1 MDELTPRLS
10 GMRIRPATPDDAEI
24 VYAIAR
30 SAFAHHTARIGRP
43 PIPMSVDYA
52 AAIEAGKVWVA
63 EDRRTTEDAGDRST
77 DGFVLL
83 EDQDDSLLLDVIA
96 VAPAA
101 QGSGV
106 GAALLAF
113 VDTEARARGYSRV
126 TLYTNVKMTENLT
139 YYPRHGYVET
149 GRESVQSFERV
160 FFAKD
165 LNQSG
170 A

>member
-1 MDELTPRLS
+1 
-10 GMRIRPATPDDAEI
+10 MRIRPATPADAES
-24 VYAIAR
+24 VHAIAQA
-30 SAFAHHTARIGRP
+30 AFAHYTERIGRP
-43 PIPMSVDYA
+43 PIPMAVDYA

-63 EDRRTTEDAGDRST
+63 EDRRTTEAGDRST

-101 QGSGV
+101 QGSGI

-113 VDTEARARGYSRV
+113 VDAEARARGYSRV
-126 TLYTNVKMTENLT
+126 TLYTNVKMTENLA

-149 GRESVQSFERV
+149 GRESVRGFERV

-165 LNQSG
+165 LNQSRV
-170 A
+170 

>member
-1 MDELTPRLS
+1 MVS
-10 GMRIRPATPDDAEI
+10 IRPATAGDAEI
-24 VYAIAR
+24 VDAIAQ
-30 SAFAHHTARIGRP
+30 SAFAHYTARIGRP

-63 EDRRTTEDAGDRST
+63 GDRST

-83 EDQDDSLLLDVIA
+83 EDEDNSLLLDVIA

-126 TLYTNVKMTENLT
+126 TLYTNVKMTENLA

-149 GRESVQSFERV
+149 WRESVQGFERV

-165 LNQSG
+165 LGSDDAG
-170 A
+170 

>member
-1 MDELTPRLS
+1 MVS
-10 GMRIRPATPDDAEI
+10 IRPATADDAES
-24 VYAIAR
+24 VDAIAQA
-30 SAFAHHTARIGRP
+30 AFAHYTVRIGRP
-43 PIPMSVDYA
+43 AVPMSVDYA

-63 EDRRTTEDAGDRST
+63 GERRT

-83 EDQDDSLLLDVIA
+83 ENTDDSLLLDVIA

-106 GAALLAF
+106 GKALLGF
-113 VDTEARARGYSRV
+113 VDAEAHARGYTRV

-149 GRESVQSFERV
+149 GRESKHGFERV

-165 LNQSG
+165 LGGSDDAG
-170 A
+170 GFYSA

>member
-1 MDELTPRLS
+1 
-10 GMRIRPATPDDAEI
+10 
-24 VYAIAR
+24 
-30 SAFAHHTARIGRP
+30 
-43 PIPMSVDYA
+43 MSVDYA

>member
-1 MDELTPRLS
+1 MVS
-10 GMRIRPATPDDAEI
+10 IRPATADDAEM
-24 VYAIAR
+24 VDAIAQ
-30 SAFAHHTARIGRP
+30 SAFAHYTARIGRP

-63 EDRRTTEDAGDRST
+63 GDRRTTGDAADDRST
-77 DGFVLL
+77 AGFVLL

-113 VDTEARARGYSRV
+113 VDAEAHARGYSRI
-126 TLYTNVKMTENLT
+126 TLYTNVKMTENLA

-149 GRESVQSFERV
+149 GRESVGPFHRV
-160 FFAKD
+160 HFLKHLTAPTD
-165 LNQSG
+165 R
-170 A
+170 